1 MTKKS
6 PTDHQ
11 IRQQT
16 SSLSYNP
23 TNPNPTLSP
32 ISTIFKTSLMAFMAK
47 KIFTDHLKKYYK
59 NFLSF

>member
-1 MTKKS
+1 MQIWMFHSGEGVKKS
-6 PTDHQ
+6 QKFYAKKNPTDHQ

-32 ISTIFKTSLMAFMAK
+32 ISTI
-47 KIFTDHLKKYYK
+47 LK
-59 NFLSF
+59 LP